1 MAHKS
6 LFRKLWVKMFSSA
19 NSSSVTLTDDEMI
32 LHLAFLSFEILV
44 VKKVPKTTI
53 LRGGD
58 IKWRIRAFY
67 ESCGLKFFLP
77 QKVQASL

>member
-6 LFRKLWVKMFSSA
+6 LLRKLWVKMFSSV
-19 NSSSVTLTDDEMI
+19 NSSSVIKTDDEMK
-32 LHLAFLSFEILV
+32 LDLAFLSFEILV
-44 VKKVPKTTI
+44 VKKVPKMTI

-67 ESCGLKFFLP
+67 ESCGLKCFLP
-77 QKVQASL
+77 